1 MKDKTRVVLAG
12 IITAIVILTSL
23 LFAGT
28 LLAKGKTIDM
38 ILPIGIIV
46 IIGLFMIPFV
56 KRRFFDVKK
65 GFPFEDER
73 SKKIMN
79 RTAAYAYYMSL
90 YWLLAIGFASSN
102 EWIYF
107 RDIPQAISTGIIGM
121 AIIFGMC
128 YFMVNR
134 KGDIE

>member
-12 IITAIVILTSL
+12 IITVLVILAL
-23 LFAGT
+23 LIFAGI
-28 LLAKGKTIDM
+28 LLDKGE
-38 ILPIGIIV
+38 ILQLVLPVGIII

-56 KRRFFDVKK
+56 KRRYFDVKK

-79 RTAAYAYYMSL
+79 CTAACAYYLSL

-102 EWIYF
+102 EWIQF
-107 RDIPQAISTGIIGM
+107 RDVSHATNTGIIGM
-121 AIIFGMC
+121 AILFGIC
-128 YFMVNR
+128 YLYYNE
-134 KGDIE
+134 KGDVK

>member
-12 IITAIVILTSL
+12 IIAAILILASL

-28 LLAKGKTIDM
+28 LLIKGEILQLV
-38 ILPIGIIV
+38 LPIGIII

-56 KRRFFDVKK
+56 RRRYFDVKK

-79 RTAAYAYYMSL
+79 RAAACAYYISL

-102 EWIYF
+102 EWIKF
-107 RDIPQAISTGIIGM
+107 EDVSQATNTGIIGM
-121 AIIFGMC
+121 AIIFGIC
-128 YFMVNR
+128 YLYCNW
-134 KGDIE
+134 KGDVK

>member
-1 MKDKTRVVLAG
+1 MKDKIRVVSAG
-12 IITAIVILTSL
+12 IITALVILTSL

-28 LLAKGKTIDM
+28 LLAKGKIIDM

-56 KRRFFDVKK
+56 KRKWFDVKK

-73 SKKIMN
+73 SKKLMN
-79 RTAAYAYYMSL
+79 RAAAYAYYISL
-90 YWLLAIGFASSN
+90 YWLLALSWASE
-102 EWIYF
+102 EWIVF
-107 RDIPQAISTGIIGM
+107 RDVSQAIGAGIIGM
-121 AIIFGMC
+121 AIIFGIC
-128 YFMVNR
+128 YLWVGE